1 MSNPLRLQGSRPVRV
16 YPHDF
21 VVWLSAVTME
31 EIIDIIGDEAFNKL
45 MAQYEKEL
53 VDEEQVH
60 NHQRSELMSALPVEY
75 REVLSGQNFQQKL
88 LVSNQNV
95 GKKDSLLALPV
106 ETQEFHS

>member
-21 VVWLSAVTME
+21 VVWLSAVPME

-53 VDEEQVH
+53 VDEE
-60 NHQRSELMSALPVEY
+60 
-75 REVLSGQNFQQKL
+75 
-88 LVSNQNV
+88 
-95 GKKDSLLALPV
+95 
-106 ETQEFHS
+106 